1 MDEFQSWY
9 WEQEEKAL
17 KLEEITEAVNCLYKI
32 KTVDIVGGVIYLK
45 EYVIWKVK

>member
-17 KLEEITEAVNCLYKI
+17 KLEEITEAVNRLYKI
-32 KTVDIVGGVIYLK
+32 QTVDIVEGIIYLK
-45 EYVIWKVK
+45 EYVVWTAK